1 MTRFELM
8 KWRELSAADRDAW
21 RAYRAADPR
30 LRSPYFDLPWFDAVD
45 RARGDLHVLRA
56 GDGRGGAGRAFLA
69 FHPGLMGAARPA
81 GGTFCDWHGTVAEPG
96 FEADAAQAL
105 RPGPA
110 TLPFWAAPAGDPLLG
125 AFTDRADTVQAM
137 DLSQGFEAYAKPAGG
152 GAPKGAGIVRKA
164 WRKLEADGKR
174 VRIVTDDRDRATLQA
189 VLDLKSEQYRRSGYP
204 DALAWGWSRRLMAA
218 LFDSGADGRARRSS
232 SEFQR

>member
-81 GGTFCDWHGTVAEPG
+81 GGTFCDWHGTVAAPG

-105 RPGPA
+105 RSGPA

-125 AFTDRADTVQAM
+125 AFSDRTDTVQAM
-137 DLSQGFEAYAKPAGG
+137 TCLRGSRPTPSRPEAGRPRGSASYARP
-152 GAPKGAGIVRKA
+152 GAS
-164 WRKLEADGKR
+164 WRLTG
-174 VRIVTDDRDRATLQA
+174 
-189 VLDLKSEQYRRSGYP
+189 SGC
-204 DALAWGWSRRLMAA
+204 GS
-218 LFDSGADGRARRSS
+218 
-232 SEFQR
+232 